1 MPGVVT
7 VTNREIERLA
17 HQIEELFVRRLVRH
31 RILPGRVLKGEPEPV
46 DFGASVADP
55 VRQRARDVV
64 AQLRQPRGKK
74 P

>member
-1 MPGVVT
+1 M
-7 VTNREIERLA
+7 TNREIERLA

-31 RILPGRVLKGEPEPV
+31 RILPSRVLKGEAEPV

-55 VRQRARDVV
+55 LRQRARDVV
-64 AQLRQPRGKK
+64 SQMRRPRSK